1 MLLLLV
7 AHLIVSVVM
16 FLKDKYPAPSPIG
29 ELADILETS
38 PVSEIDGK
46 VIPWAISVFVC
57 FILLLLVLFMVE
69 YKN

>member
-1 MLLLLV
+1 
-7 AHLIVSVVM
+7 
-16 FLKDKYPAPSPIG
+16 
-29 ELADILETS
+29 
-38 PVSEIDGK
+38 VSEIDGK